1 MSWISLQVDGRTLK
15 FCKQSNLSRK
25 ALRLSF
31 IPNTSELAFLG
42 LAKQAQD
49 HLDCQKADIFKALK
63 ANNGNAPK
71 LSDAQLQELL
81 TAKVR
86 TEKVVHKDAKIRTF
100 IQEDWYWKWFEHVW
114 TNLDWAEGI
123 SRDRAAVYSP
133 WAAHGS
139 IMIWVQ
145 ITVYDIFSECRAT
158 QSHKSSHDTRTRPAS
173 I

>member
-1 MSWISLQVDGRTLK
+1 MT
-15 FCKQSNLSRK
+15 
-25 ALRLSF
+25 LRLSF

-63 ANNGNAPK
+63 ANNGSAPK

-100 IQEDWYWKWFEHVW
+100 IQE
-114 TNLDWAEGI
+114 EGSKGQGLGI
-123 SRDRAAVYSP
+123 LSTLN
-133 WAAHGS
+133 WL
-139 IMIWVQ
+139 
-145 ITVYDIFSECRAT
+145 
-158 QSHKSSHDTRTRPAS
+158 
-173 I
+173 